1 MYLVL
6 FKFNTQNEE
15 VMKRILLPTDF
26 SENSYN
32 AIKYTLS
39 LFENVPCDYYLLNVY
54 KVPFLTN
61 EELMEN
67 DAQQLAIVESEL
79 YEQSKKNL
87 EELRDRIGDQENSSF
102 HLMSD
107 YNFLSN
113 SIKDCVRNK
122 DIEIVAMGTKG
133 ATGAKEI
140 FLGSNTGDVLMKTEC
155 NVLAIP
161 ENAEFQPVKEIV
173 FPTDFRIKYELDD
186 LAPLI
191 MIAELYESTIR
202 VLHLNEENILDA
214 EQTANKRILESY
226 FKPVHHTYHILT
238 NTDFEEALNCFTQS
252 RGDID
257 MIAIISRQ
265 YNFLQRLFFRPKVM
279 ELSFHTKIPLFVMH
293 HRNE

>member
-1 MYLVL
+1 
-6 FKFNTQNEE
+6 
-15 VMKRILLPTDF
+15 MKRILLPTDF
-26 SENSYN
+26 SENSFN
-32 AIKYTLS
+32 AIKYTLE
-39 LFENVPCDYYLLNVY
+39 LFKNVPCEYYLLNVY
-54 KVPFLTN
+54 KVPYLTN
-61 EELMEN
+61 EELMEH
-67 DAQQLAIVESEL
+67 DAQQLAVVESEL
-79 YEQSKKNL
+79 YDQSKKNL
-87 EELRDRIGDQENSSF
+87 EALRERIGDYENANF
-102 HLMSD
+102 HLISD

-113 SIKDCVRNK
+113 SVKDCVGKK

-173 FPTDFRIKYELDD
+173 FPTDFKIKYELND
-186 LAPLI
+186 LATLI
-191 MIAELYESTIR
+191 MIAELFDATIR
-202 VLHLNEENILDA
+202 VLHLNEENKLDE
-214 EQTANKRILESY
+214 EQTSNKRILESY
-226 FKPVHHTYHILT
+226 FKPVHHTYHVLT

-257 MIAIISRQ
+257 LIAIISRQ

-293 HRNE
+293 YRND

>member
-1 MYLVL
+1 M
-6 FKFNTQNEE
+6 
-15 VMKRILLPTDF
+15 MKKILLPTDF
-26 SENSYN
+26 SENSFN

-39 LFENVPCDYYLLNVY
+39 LFKDVPCDYYLLNVY
-54 KVPFLTN
+54 KVPYTTN

-79 YEQSKKNL
+79 YDQSKRNL
-87 EELRDRIGDQENSSF
+87 EALREKIGDHENASF
-102 HLMSD
+102 HLISD

-113 SIKDCVRNK
+113 SVRQCISEK
-122 DIEIVAMGTKG
+122 EIELVAMGTKG

-140 FLGSNTGDVLMKTEC
+140 FLGSNTGDVLMKAEC
-155 NVLAIP
+155 NVLAVP
-161 ENAEFQPVKEIV
+161 ENADFQPVKEIV

-202 VLHLNEENILDA
+202 VLHLNEENKLDE
-214 EQTANKRILESY
+214 EQTTNRRILESY
-226 FKPVHHTYHILT
+226 FKPVHHTYHVLT

-257 MIAIISRQ
+257 MIALISRH
-265 YNFLQRLFFRPKVM
+265 YGFFQRLFFRPKVM

-293 HRNE
+293 HGKE